1 MRGKRCR
8 VDGTSLKLT
17 IFPTLCARREGTVRF
32 TVLEGQIDAPQG
44 SMMVAPPRAAQS
56 FENASQTEEAEI
68 YMTATPGMFYQND
81 LPPPFLL
88 HSPFPLFLDSNKEG
102 ADYRLLSA

>member
-1 MRGKRCR
+1 MVVCVCR
-8 VDGTSLKLT
+8 K
-17 IFPTLCARREGTVRF
+17 GTVRF

-68 YMTATPGMFYQND
+68 YMTATPGMFCRNR
-81 LPPPFLL
+81 LFSLSP
-88 HSPFPLFLDSNKEG
+88 SCPFPLAVVKKVLTVDVLLLRIL
-102 ADYRLLSA
+102 YRL